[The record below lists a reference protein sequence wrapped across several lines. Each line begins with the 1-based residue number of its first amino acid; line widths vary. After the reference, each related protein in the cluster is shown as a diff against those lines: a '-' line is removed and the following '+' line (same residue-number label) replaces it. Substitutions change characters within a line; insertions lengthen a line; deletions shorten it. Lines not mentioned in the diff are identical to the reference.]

1 MGICFLFLL
10 DRIKLVLDLGSPGGA
25 DSYNARVGKEAA
37 RQGTPSLELIVGG
50 EEMSFFGQRW
60 CWKSSFFFLS
70 RMLAALILTG
80 SPAMAQLPDRLAQEL
95 ERIFQAR
102 EYRSR
107 SFGPARWIED
117 GRRYTTLEPVSDGEG
132 RDIVAYETSTGTR
145 SVLVESKA
153 LIPRERK
160 EPLEINDYRWSDD
173 HRKLLVFTNSQRV
186 WRQNTRGDYWVLH
199 LETGDLKQLGVKRPE
214 ASLMFAK
221 FSKQGARVAYV
232 SGNDLYV
239 ESLETGREVRL
250 TSDGS
255 PTIINGTS
263 DWVYEE
269 EFGVRDGFRWSPD
282 GRHIAFWN
290 FDSSGVRDFLLINN
304 TDTLYPEIQR
314 IPYPKAGT
322 VNSVVR
328 IGVIESVGGDI
339 RWMDV
344 PGDPRDNYI
353 ARMEWVDKDS
363 LVLQHLNRLQNQND
377 VLLADVSGGRVRRAL
392 RDESTSWVEV
402 FNGLRWLDDGAS
414 FLWQSER
421 DGWRHLYRVDRKS
434 EKIQLITPFEADVIS
449 LVGLDLDEVWVYFTA
464 SPESPT
470 QVYLFRARLDGSGTT
485 ERITPSDQPGTHGY
499 QLSPDCRWAIRT
511 YSRFDQP
518 PVIDLVALPQHE
530 SVRLLEAN
538 AELRARVSR
547 ENFPPVDFLR
557 LEIEEGLVLD
567 GWMLRPNDFDRSKR
581 YPLLIFVYGEPAGQ
595 TVQDRWGGDRMLFH
609 RALAEAGFIVA
620 SIDNRGTPAARGVAW
635 RKIIYGTVGDLSS
648 RDQAAAVRQLLATY
662 PYLDPGRVGVWGWSG
677 GGSNTLNAMFR
688 FPELFQVGVSVAP
701 VPDQLLYDTI
711 YQERYMGT
719 PEGNPEGYQLGSPIH
734 FAEGLQG
741 KLMIIHGT
749 GDDNVHYQ
757 GTERLINRLIELGK
771 EFDMMSYPNRTH
783 GISEGAGTRLHIYS
797 LIARY
802 LLDHLGEKM

>member
-1 MGICFLFLL
+1 MSDKGKREPVKGC
-10 DRIKLVLDLGSPGGA
+10 VQASS
-25 DSYNARVGKEAA
+25 SYL
-37 RQGTPSLELIVGG
+37 TWL
-50 EEMSFFGQRW
+50 
-60 CWKSSFFFLS
+60 
-70 RMLAALILTG
+70 ALISCSLAN
-80 SPAMAQLPDRLAQEL
+80 SSALAQLPDRLSQEL

-107 SFGPARWIED
+107 SFGPARWIEE
-117 GRRYTTLEPVSDGEG
+117 GRRYTTVEPAAAGEG
-132 RDIVAYETSTGTR
+132 RDIVAYETSNGAR
-145 SVLVESKA
+145 SVLVDSKA
-153 LIPRERK
+153 LIPPGRQ
-160 EPLEINDYRWSDD
+160 EPLEIDDYRWSDD
-173 HRKLLVFTNSQRV
+173 RSKLLVFTNSQRV
-186 WRQNTRGDYWVLH
+186 WRRNTRGDYWFLD
-199 LETGDLKQLGVKRPE
+199 LGTGKLLQVGAKRPE

-221 FSKQGARVAYV
+221 FSHQGDRVAYV

-239 ESLETGREVRL
+239 ESLANGRETRL
-250 TSDGS
+250 TRDGS
-255 PTIINGTS
+255 PTTINGTS

-290 FDSSGVRDFLLINN
+290 FDSSGVHDFLLINN

-328 IGVIESVGGDI
+328 IGVIKSIGGDVG
-339 RWMDV
+339 WMDV

-353 ARMEWVDKDS
+353 ARMEWADDKS

-377 VLLADVSGGRVRRAL
+377 VLLADVSDGKVRRVL
-392 RDESTSWVEV
+392 RDESKSWVEV
-402 FNGLRWLDDGAS
+402 FNGLRWLADGAS

-421 DGWRHLYRVDRKS
+421 DGWRHLYRVDRES
-434 EKIQLITPFEADVIS
+434 GKIQLITPFEADVIS
-449 LVGLDLDEVWVYFTA
+449 LLGLDPREEWVYFTA
-464 SPESPT
+464 SPESAT

-530 SVRLLEAN
+530 SVRVLEAN
-538 AELRARVSR
+538 AELRGQVAKR
-547 ENFPPVDFLR
+547 NFPPVDFLR

-567 GWMLRPNDFDRSKR
+567 GWMLRPSDFDRSKR

-609 RALAEAGFIVA
+609 RALADAGFIVA
-620 SIDNRGTPAARGVAW
+620 SIDNRGTPAARGVGW

-662 PYLDPGRVGVWGWSG
+662 PYLDPQRVGVWGWSG

-688 FPELFQVGVSVAP
+688 FSEVFQVGVSVAP
-701 VPDQLLYDTI
+701 VPDQRLYDTI

-719 PEGNPEGYQLGSPIH
+719 PEGNPEGYKIGSPIN
-734 FAEGLQG
+734 FAEGLRG

-802 LLDHLGEKM
+802 LLNHLGKKM